1 MTPQP
6 GSSSGR
12 CGELPD
18 MGNYST
24 TSFTILLFLHQKHSV
39 FFITGI
45 QSDSQVEKANAS
57 VVTPSMPRQHVL
69 MPLEA
74 NHDPRNADGQLSPIE
89 TAQQASFPEEP
100 TTSSKAHKRQG
111 SCCPQQRLEKVAASA
126 CSSGL

>member
-1 MTPQP
+1 
-6 GSSSGR
+6 
-12 CGELPD
+12 L
-18 MGNYST
+18 
-24 TSFTILLFLHQKHSV
+24 V
-39 FFITGI
+39 FFVTDI
-45 QSDSQVEKANAS
+45 QSESQVEKANAS
-57 VVTPSMPRQHVL
+57 VVGISMTQQDTSMPR
-69 MPLEA
+69 EA